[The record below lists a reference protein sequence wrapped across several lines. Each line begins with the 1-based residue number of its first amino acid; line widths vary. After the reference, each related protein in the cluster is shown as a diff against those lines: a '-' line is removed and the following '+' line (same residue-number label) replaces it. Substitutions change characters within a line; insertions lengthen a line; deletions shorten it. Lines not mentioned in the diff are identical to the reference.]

1 MVEWGDMASL
11 LQFMRMIFQVHAT
24 STSLNDAWVLQVGS
38 IVNTCE
44 RYALDAKRLHVQP
57 ESDETAA
64 AFESL
69 SSKASQLLTYY

>member
-1 MVEWGDMASL
+1 MAPL
-11 LQFMRMIFQVHAT
+11 LQSILNFLQVHALLNL
-24 STSLNDAWVLQVGS
+24 LNDAGMLQVGS
-38 IVNTCE
+38 ILNACE
-44 RYALDAKRLHVQP
+44 RYALDAKRLHVQS

>member
-1 MVEWGDMASL
+1 MQCL
-11 LQFMRMIFQVHAT
+11 MRMSDWCLLLHTLLTV
-24 STSLNDAWVLQVGS
+24 DAGMLQVGS
-38 IVNTCE
+38 ILNTCE